1 MQKGLVWMMTT
12 IRLKPLLFHLALPL
26 AVGGAAALLTRD
38 QTGIVY
44 QSIEQPLFSPPGWVF
59 PVVWTILYILMGV
72 AAYLIQVTPCRYSKK
87 ALNIYWCS
95 LVVNFL
101 WPVVFFQLQ
110 QFTLALVLL
119 IVLWGLV
126 FAAAAFYSLCNK
138 TACILMIPYL
148 LWLSFAAYLNMAI
161 VCLN

>member
-1 MQKGLVWMMTT
+1 MMAT

-38 QTGIVY
+38 QTGEVY
-44 QSIEQPLFSPPGWVF
+44 QLIEKPLFAPPAWVF
-59 PVVWTILYILMGV
+59 PVVWTLLYILMGV
-72 AAYLIQVTPCRYSKK
+72 AAYLIQYTPCRYAKT
-87 ALNIYWCS
+87 ALRLYWSS
-95 LVVNFL
+95 LAVNFL
-101 WPVVFFQLQ
+101 WPVVFFQLR

-119 IVLWGLV
+119 VLLWGLV
-126 FAAAAFYSLCNK
+126 FAATAFYSLCNK

-148 LWLSFAAYLNMAI
+148 LWLSFAAYLNMAV

>member
-1 MQKGLVWMMTT
+1 MMTT

-38 QTGIVY
+38 QTGEVY
-44 QSIEQPLFSPPGWVF
+44 QLIEKPLFAPPAWVF
-59 PVVWTILYILMGV
+59 PVVWTLLYILMGV
-72 AAYLIQVTPCRYSKK
+72 AAYLIQYTPCRYAKT
-87 ALNIYWCS
+87 ALRLYWSS
-95 LVVNFL
+95 LAVNFL
-101 WPVVFFQLQ
+101 WPVVFFQLR

-119 IVLWGLV
+119 VLLWGLV
-126 FAAAAFYSLCNK
+126 FAATAFYSLCNK

-148 LWLSFAAYLNMAI
+148 LWLSFAAYLNMAV

>member
-1 MQKGLVWMMTT
+1 MMTT

-38 QTGIVY
+38 QTGEVY
-44 QSIEQPLFSPPGWVF
+44 QLIEKPLFAPPAWVF
-59 PVVWTILYILMGV
+59 PVVWTLLYILMGV
-72 AAYLIQVTPCRYSKK
+72 AAYLIQYTPCRYVKT
-87 ALNIYWCS
+87 ALRLYWSS
-95 LVVNFL
+95 LAVNFL
-101 WPVVFFQLQ
+101 WPVVFFQLR

-119 IVLWGLV
+119 VLLWGLV
-126 FAAAAFYSLCNK
+126 FAATAFYSLCNK

-148 LWLSFAAYLNMAI
+148 LWLSFAAYLNMAV